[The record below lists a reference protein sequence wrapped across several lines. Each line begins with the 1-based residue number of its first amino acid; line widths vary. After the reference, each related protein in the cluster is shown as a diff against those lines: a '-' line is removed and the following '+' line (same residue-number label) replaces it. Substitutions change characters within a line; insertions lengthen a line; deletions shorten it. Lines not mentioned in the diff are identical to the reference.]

1 MAASFR
7 PWILV
12 SCTLLLAAACH
23 GLQVGFYQKTCPSA
37 EALVRAEVQ
46 KAVVK
51 DAGLGAGLIRMLFHD
66 CFVEGCDASILLD
79 PTPTNPKP
87 EKKGAPNEAS
97 QRSYE
102 VIDAAKAA
110 VEKACPNTVS
120 CADIIAFAAR
130 DASDLLSG
138 SKIRFA
144 MPGGRFD
151 GRSSQATQTNALPPP
166 FGKLSDLTD
175 KFTAKRMSVEDLVVL
190 SGAHSIG
197 RSHCTSFF
205 FERVS
210 SPSDMDAS
218 LVSQLKKQCPASP
231 GPGNDPVV
239 AEDVVTPNALDNQYY
254 QNVLDR
260 KVLFTSDA
268 ALMSSPQTAQMVRD
282 LARKD
287 GSWEK
292 KFAAAMVKLASIGV
306 KTSRDGEIR
315 KNCRVVK

>member
-23 GLQVGFYQKTCPSA
+23 ALQVGFYQKTCPSA

-87 EKKGAPNEAS
+87 EKKGDRRGEG
-97 QRSYE
+97 RRGE
-102 VIDAAKAA
+102 GL
-110 VEKACPNTVS
+110 PNTVS

-130 DASDLLSG
+130 DASDLHSG

-151 GRSSQATQTNALPPP
+151 GRRSQATQTNALPPP

-190 SGAHSIG
+190 SGAHSIV
-197 RSHCTSFF
+197 RSHCSSFVP
-205 FERVS
+205 ERVS

-218 LVSQLKKQCPASP
+218 LVSQLKNQCPASP

-254 QNVLDR
+254 QNVLDH
-260 KVLFTSDA
+260 KVLFPSDA
-268 ALMSSPQTAQMVRD
+268 ALMSLPQTAQMVRD

>member
-23 GLQVGFYQKTCPSA
+23 ALQVGFYQKTCPSA

-66 CFVEGCDASILLD
+66 CFVE
-79 PTPTNPKP
+79 PT
-87 EKKGAPNEAS
+87 ELRGDRRGEG
-97 QRSYE
+97 RRGE
-102 VIDAAKAA
+102 GL
-110 VEKACPNTVS
+110 PNTVS

-130 DASDLLSG
+130 DASDLHSG

-151 GRSSQATQTNALPPP
+151 GRRSQATQTNALPPP

-190 SGAHSIG
+190 SGAHSIV
-197 RSHCTSFF
+197 RSHCSSFVP
-205 FERVS
+205 ERVS

-218 LVSQLKKQCPASP
+218 LVSQLKNQCPASP

-254 QNVLDR
+254 QNVLDH
-260 KVLFTSDA
+260 KVLFPSDA
-268 ALMSSPQTAQMVRD
+268 ALMSLPQTAQMVRD